1 MPGAPAASDLQNR
14 ALRMALAV
22 TLGLVVESLRGA
34 MLPPLAPVIAIQ
46 LLAVAPRP
54 PGARLVFVMLA
65 VTGGAALFAY
75 LVAFLTTDNAG
86 LYAIGVG
93 LLYLWGFYLA
103 FRPATAMIGT
113 LALTMSIVVTS
124 MAAASTTVALVLV
137 VELALSVAVGFALV
151 FLAHAVFPHRGLPA
165 QAAAARPDAD
175 KPPPIEPLPRAL
187 LGAGILLP
195 LHLYL
200 TADGVAAMVVLLT
213 TATMLRQPGLA
224 ESLRYGLAFAA
235 GNAAGASLA
244 ALNALLLSLYN
255 PPIFLV
261 AMTAASA
268 LLLASQ
274 VVRGRRHAAIFLPGF
289 VAYTMLFG
297 LTLSPLPLPDDVA
310 VLQRVLQIVGA
321 ALYVLAAASLFLPLA
336 LRRRPLNRE
345 AALRTEG

>member
-1 MPGAPAASDLQNR
+1 MPGAPAGSDLQNR

-22 TLGLVVESLRGA
+22 TLGLLLESLRGA

-46 LLAVAPRP
+46 LLAAAARP
-54 PGARLVFVMLA
+54 PSGRLVFVMLA

-75 LVAFLTTDNAG
+75 VVAFLTTDYAG

-103 FRPATAMIGT
+103 FRPATAMIGS
-113 LALTMSIVVTS
+113 LALTMSIVVTT
-124 MAAASTTVALVLV
+124 MAAASTAVAFVLV
-137 VELALSVAVGFALV
+137 VELSLSVVIGFALV
-151 FLAHAVFPHRGLPA
+151 FLAHAVFPYCGLPA
-165 QAAAARPDAD
+165 AAAARPEVDR
-175 KPPPIEPLPRAL
+175 PPPIEPLPRAL

-200 TADGVAAMVVLLT
+200 TAEGVAAMVVLLT

-244 ALNALLLSLYN
+244 ALNVLLLSLYN
-255 PPIFLV
+255 PPIFLI
-261 AMTAASA
+261 AITAASA

-274 VVRGRRHAAIFLPGF
+274 VVRGRRHTAIFLPGF

-297 LTLSPLPLPDDVA
+297 LTLSPLPLGDDVA
-310 VLQRVLQIVGA
+310 VLARVLQIVGA
-321 ALYVLAAASLFLPLA
+321 ALYVLAAASLVLPLA
-336 LRRRPLNRE
+336 LRRRSVGRE
-345 AALRTEG
+345 GALRTEG

>member
-1 MPGAPAASDLQNR
+1 MPGTPAVSDLQNR

-22 TLGLVVESLRGA
+22 TLGLALESLRGA

-46 LLAVAPRP
+46 LLAAAPRP
-54 PGARLVFVMLA
+54 PGARLIFVMLA

-75 LVAFLTTDNAG
+75 VVAFLTTDYAG

-103 FRPATAMIGT
+103 FRPATAMIGS
-113 LALTMSIVVTS
+113 LALTMSIVVTT
-124 MAAASTTVALVLV
+124 MAAASTAVAFILV
-137 VELALSVAVGFALV
+137 VELSLSVVIGFALV
-151 FLAHAVFPHRGLPA
+151 FLAHSVFPHRGVPA
-165 QAAAARPDAD
+165 QAARPDAD
-175 KPPPIEPLPRAL
+175 EPPPIEPLPRAL

-200 TADGVAAMVVLLT
+200 TAEGVAAMVVLLT

-244 ALNALLLSLYN
+244 ALNVLLLSLYN
-255 PPIFLV
+255 PPIFLI
-261 AMTAASA
+261 AITAASA

-297 LTLSPLPLPDDVA
+297 LTLSPLPLGDDVA
-310 VLQRVLQIVGA
+310 VLARVLQIVGA

-336 LRRRPLNRE
+336 LRRRPVGRDG
-345 AALRTEG
+345 ALRTEG

>member
-1 MPGAPAASDLQNR
+1 MPGAPAGSDLQNR

-65 VTGGAALFAY
+65 VTGGAALLAY
-75 LVAFLTTDNAG
+75 LVAFLTTDYAG

-103 FRPATAMIGT
+103 FRPATAMIGS
-113 LALTMSIVVTS
+113 LALTMSIVVTT

-165 QAAAARPDAD
+165 QAAARSNAD
-175 KPPPIEPLPRAL
+175 RPPPIEPLPRAL
-187 LGAGILLP
+187 LGACILLP

-336 LRRRPLNRE
+336 LRRRPPNRE